1 VTWQDIFLARGELR
15 PIWRCLLAV
24 VLMLVAYVAVGMV
37 LGVVYEGL
45 HWQPPLL
52 TTLLL
57 VNLLM
62 LPCLLGVFKIMTGVF
77 DRKPLGSAGLTFHQR
92 AGKEMALGVALGTTM
107 MLAVAAL
114 ERLLGLATFRATN
127 EPPRQFVAGG
137 AFLLLVLLVA
147 AANEEMLFRGYAF
160 QRLVDSVGAIAAVA
174 LFSLLFGLSHLANPA
189 HTWVSTVNTVLV
201 GIPFAI
207 AYLRSRSLWIPI
219 GMHFAWNFIQGFV
232 LGFQVSGLAFP
243 FSLLQA
249 EVGGADWLTGG
260 RYGPEGGLVAT
271 AVIVLATGY
280 VLVTKRIYVS
290 DGVKRLI
297 AEAEGS
303 QERKELRELS
313 LGAGEKP
320 GTSPGD

>member
-1 VTWQDIFLARGELR
+1 VTWQDIFLTRGELR

-24 VLMLVAYVAVGMV
+24 VMMLAAYVAVGMV
-37 LGVVYEGL
+37 LGTLYEGL
-45 HWQPPLL
+45 HWQPRLL

-57 VNLLM
+57 VNCLL

-77 DRKPLGSAGLTFHQR
+77 DHKPLGSAGLAFHR
-92 AGKEMALGVALGTTM
+92 YAGKEMGLGLALGTAM

-114 ERLLGLATFRATN
+114 ERVLGLVTFHAGAG
-127 EPPRQFVAGG
+127 PPRQFMAGG

-189 HTWVSTVNTVLV
+189 HTWVSTANTMLV
-201 GIPFAI
+201 GVPFAV

-232 LGFQVSGLAFP
+232 LGFQVSGLTFP
-243 FSLLQA
+243 FSLWQA

-290 DGVKRLI
+290 DGVKRLL
-297 AEAEGS
+297 AEDS

-313 LGAGEKP
+313 LGVGEKP
-320 GTSPGD
+320 GTSQGD